1 VLAVAMTGLLIRA
14 LAIGEFA
21 GSLFILGFTA
31 LFAWQVGG
39 FVRRNQPRS
48 YSFDRLPRALL
59 P

>member
-1 VLAVAMTGLLIRA
+1 V
-14 LAIGEFA
+14 
-21 GSLFILGFTA
+21 LFILGFAA

-48 YSFDRLPRALL
+48 YSFDRLPAGLL